1 MAKVL
6 GTDCD
11 VSNAL
16 KKLAGSKVAGQGRE
30 PSWFHPFPA
39 RMPVSVAHHLIE
51 SLTTSDAV
59 ILDPMMGSGTTL
71 IAAKQIGR
79 RGIGFDRD
87 YLAVRIS
94 RCATHD
100 FDSDRLHQLRRQIL
114 EQAEA
119 VNREKRFRLPEE
131 RKSLPEEDQEFI
143 RYWFP
148 SRSQKQLFSLAKVI
162 HDYREGP
169 EKDFAWVVFSSLIV
183 AKSAGAS
190 YALDISRSRPHK
202 RDDKPIVLPLDGW
215 DRRFRSAM
223 SRLPFLNCEA
233 SGDVQ
238 IQQGDARHLVVK
250 DASID
255 FVLTSP
261 PYRNAVDYLRSHKFS
276 LVWMGHD
283 LESLRELR
291 GTMVGT
297 ERGLWSLDGLPE
309 SLEQRLKRSVREDRR
324 RALLRRYLSDIRQ
337 ILAETNR
344 VLRPGGL
351 AVLVVG
357 PTMINARNSDA
368 AETIWQIGKSVGLR
382 AAGSAIRQLNS
393 ERRSLPPPGTTG
405 QENSLSN
412 RMRREV
418 IVALRK

>member
-1 MAKVL
+1 
-6 GTDCD
+6 
-11 VSNAL
+11 
-16 KKLAGSKVAGQGRE
+16 
-30 PSWFHPFPA
+30 
-39 RMPVSVAHHLIE
+39 
-51 SLTTSDAV
+51 
-59 ILDPMMGSGTTL
+59 
-71 IAAKQIGR
+71 
-79 RGIGFDRD
+79 
-87 YLAVRIS
+87 
-94 RCATHD
+94 
-100 FDSDRLHQLRRQIL
+100 
-114 EQAEA
+114 
-119 VNREKRFRLPEE
+119 
-131 RKSLPEEDQEFI
+131 
-143 RYWFP
+143 
-148 SRSQKQLFSLAKVI
+148 
-162 HDYREGP
+162 
-169 EKDFAWVVFSSLIV
+169 
-183 AKSAGAS
+183 
-190 YALDISRSRPHK
+190 
-202 RDDKPIVLPLDGW
+202 
-215 DRRFRSAM
+215 
-223 SRLPFLNCEA
+223 
-233 SGDVQ
+233 
-238 IQQGDARHLVVK
+238 
-250 DASID
+250 
-255 FVLTSP
+255 
-261 PYRNAVDYLRSHKFS
+261 
-276 LVWMGHD
+276 MGHD